1 MHPPLPA
8 YLSPRVFAAALSPVL
23 LRLSVTPLVTRRFMV
38 GPSEIKSAV
47 IPHTMDSK
55 LGKVPR
61 E

>member
-1 MHPPLPA
+1 MHPPARAP
-8 YLSPRVFAAALSPVL
+8 PRVLATALSPVL
-23 LRLSVTPLVTRRFMV
+23 LRLSVTPLVTRRFIV

-47 IPHTMDSK
+47 IPHTMDSR

>member
-1 MHPPLPA
+1 MHPFSPLA
-8 YLSPRVFAAALSPVL
+8 YPHVFAAALPPVL
-23 LRLSVTPLVTRRFMV
+23 LRLSVTPLVTRRFIV

-47 IPHTMDSK
+47 IPHTMDPR

>member
-1 MHPPLPA
+1 MHPLSA
-8 YLSPRVFAAALSPVL
+8 HVSPRVFAAALSPAL
-23 LRLSVTPLVTRRFMV
+23 LRLNVTPLVTRRFIV

-47 IPHTMDSK
+47 MPHAMDSR